1 MSIRVFDTLPSVKNP
16 RILNPPGPAV
26 TVSRTAALAV
36 TGSTRTVVHM
46 AGVLMPS
53 WCAARRGELRGT
65 ASGERRLTPSGVGG
79 T

>member
-1 MSIRVFDTLPSVKNP
+1 M
-16 RILNPPGPAV
+16 
-26 TVSRTAALAV
+26 SRTAALDV